1 MQNITSTAGLK
12 DAIQLLEVEQTSNR
26 QLLKEQFHLT
36 YESFKPVNLLR
47 NTLEN
52 IGSSPNLVDNITGN
66 ALGLASGYLIKK
78 IVVGSSGNM
87 FRKLLGI
94 MLQVGVSNVVIQH
107 PDAMKLFG
115 RFLFQRILHKKEM
128 NSKSRDR

>member
-12 DAIQLLEVEQTSNR
+12 DAIQLLEVEQTSNG
-26 QLLKEQFHLT
+26 QLLKEQFHIT
-36 YESFKPVNLLR
+36 YESFKPVNLLK
-47 NTLEN
+47 NTLED
-52 IGSSPNLVDNITGN
+52 IGSSPSLVDNITGN

-94 MLQVGVSNVVIQH
+94 VLQVGVSNVVTQH
-107 PDAMKLFG
+107 PDVMKLFG